1 MSESQRI
8 ETVLAVDDNADSL
21 YALERMLVHS
31 GYRVLAASSGQEAL
45 RLARE
50 ERPAIVLLDIMMPEM
65 DGYEVTEQLKSDP
78 ELRFIPVIL
87 LSAKDSLA
95 DIVVGLDRGAD
106 GYVSKPFRPE
116 ELLAR
121 LRAALRLRSVYQEL
135 RISEEKNRSLIKQIS
150 GGYKFDGLIGDS
162 QPMRNVFSLIEK
174 VSRADSPVLIFGPSG
189 TGKELVARAIH
200 YSSPRSRAPFI
211 AKNCAAFSEHLLES
225 ELFGHMR
232 GAFTGAFRDQ
242 KGLFEAAD
250 KGTLFLDEI
259 GEMSPGAQAKLLR
272 VLQEGTISL
281 VGSTAEKQVDVRV
294 IAATHRDIQKMVDD
308 GRFREDLYYRLNVV
322 SINLPPLAERRS
334 DIPLLVKHF
343 LARFADSTGGRSK
356 TVSPE
361 VMKLLQGYSWRGNV
375 RELENEIERLLILSG
390 DEPVLGVEALS
401 SRIAA
406 GQDSGHPA
414 GEGGT
419 AGTSDSTTESRSSS
433 MKDAVSKVEKK
444 AIIEALQ
451 ANNGN
456 KSQAAKQLGISRSNL
471 IAKVKEYGIED

>member
-1 MSESQRI
+1 MCAEQT

-21 YALERMLVHS
+21 YALERMLVHD
-31 GYRVLAASSGQEAL
+31 GYKVLSASSGEEAL
-45 RLARE
+45 KLARQ
-50 ERPAIVLLDIMMPEM
+50 ERPAIILLDIMMPGM
-65 DGYEVTEQLKSDP
+65 DGYQVTEQLKSDP
-78 ELRFIPVIL
+78 VLRFIPVIL
-87 LSAKDSLA
+87 LSAKDSLS

-121 LRAALRLRSVYQEL
+121 LRAALRLRSIYQEL
-135 RISEEKNRSLIKQIS
+135 QLTQEANRSLIRQIS
-150 GGYKFDGLIGDS
+150 GGYKFDGLIGES
-162 QPMRNVFSLIEK
+162 PAMRAVFSLIEK
-174 VSRADSPVLIFGPSG
+174 VSRVDSPVLIFGQSG

-259 GEMSPGAQAKLLR
+259 GEMSLGAQAKLLR

-281 VGSTAEKQVDVRV
+281 VGSTAEKRVDVRV
-294 IAATHRDIQKMVDD
+294 IAATHRDIQKMVDE

-322 SINLPPLAERRS
+322 SIVLPSLADRRT
-334 DIPLLVKHF
+334 DISLLVNHF
-343 LARFADSTGGRSK
+343 LSRYADSTGSRPK
-356 TVSPE
+356 AVSAE
-361 VMKLLQGYSWRGNV
+361 AMKMLESHSWRGNV
-375 RELENEIERLLILSG
+375 RELENEVERMLILSG
-390 DEPVLGVEALS
+390 EDSVLGPESLSTRITSTATTRQSPAPSQEQLALKDLVAEVE
-401 SRIAA
+401 R
-406 GQDSGHPA
+406 Q
-414 GEGGT
+414 
-419 AGTSDSTTESRSSS
+419 
-433 MKDAVSKVEKK
+433 
-444 AIIEALQ
+444 AIINALR
-451 ANNGN
+451 ASNGN

-471 IAKVKEYGIED
+471 ISKVKDYSIED